1 MISRTQSPSSGIDSL
16 PFLYYSNP
24 MNIPMYRCVILLPL
38 MLLAVLPVTG
48 LNNLDIITK
57 DSSEFVLLQD
67 LALQAGAAP
76 ISGSGPYCREEVLD
90 FLDNIPAEALDSRGR
105 ILRARLRDQLA
116 PDPFFSFPGGLNI
129 DIAPSLTLEANLRTG
144 STFGGWVVSPGERT
158 PAAELPLSLW
168 LGPWFYAEMEASLR
182 EDPFAGAR
190 ESWGALNIPTNF
202 SAVDNHYPYRAFLN
216 AGGSH
221 WLFRFGRDQ
230 LSWGN
235 GRTGNMIL
243 SDTAPYHDFAEL
255 TFFWDVFQ
263 FTTAALSLESWNDD
277 GTAADEYRMFFSH
290 RFEVRLW
297 DRLNLAVT
305 EGISIRGEYFEFR
318 YLNPLMVYHNWFLND
333 RDGNI
338 IFSLE
343 AEYTPW
349 KYFSVY
355 GQLCADTITS
365 RYEKERYGAGAV
377 PDAFGYIAGIRSSVP
392 LGKGSLRSGFEWA
405 YTDPWMYI
413 AEGQPDFTLTR
424 RFISNYLGRKMLIH
438 LPLGYSLGPDGAV
451 YDLFI
456 QYASG
461 FTWQITAALRIQR
474 KGEIDLYT
482 PLETG
487 EEAVAMTSPTGIP
500 ETETVVSL
508 SGEYRFPLGITAGG
522 GIFLQGI
529 KNPGHEAGAYLLDL
543 QFLLRIKYSL
553 K

>member
-1 MISRTQSPSSGIDSL
+1 MKRLLI
-16 PFLYYSNP
+16 
-24 MNIPMYRCVILLPL
+24 IPVLLVT
-38 MLLAVLPVTG
+38 LAAPASG
-48 LNNLDIITK
+48 LNNLDMIGK
-57 DSSEFVLLQD
+57 DSPEFLLLQD
-67 LALQAGAAP
+67 LALRAGSAP
-76 ISGSGPYCREEVLD
+76 ISGSGPYSREEILGFLESLPARHLDAPGRELLSELKESLERDVLFD
-90 FLDNIPAEALDSRGR
+90 LG
-105 ILRARLRDQLA
+105 
-116 PDPFFSFPGGLNI
+116 GGLGIGIN
-129 DIAPSLTLEANLRTG
+129 PSVTLEAHLRTG
-144 STFGGWVVSPGERT
+144 NQFGGWAVSPGERT
-158 PAAELPLSLW
+158 PAIELPLSLW

-182 EDPFAGAR
+182 EDPFSAAR
-190 ESWGALNIPTNF
+190 ESWGALNIPSTF

-216 AGGSH
+216 TGGSH
-221 WLFRFGRDQ
+221 WLFRFGRDR

-255 TFFWDVFQ
+255 TLFWNVFQ

-277 GTAADEYRMFFSH
+277 GTAADEYRMFLSH
-290 RFEVRLW
+290 RFEARLW

-305 EGISIRGEYFEFR
+305 EGISLRGKYFEFR

-392 LGKGSLRSGFEWA
+392 IGKGSLRSGFEWA

-413 AEGQPDFTLTR
+413 AEGQPDFTVTR
-424 RFISNYLGRKMLIH
+424 RFISNFLGRKMLIH
-438 LPLGYSLGPDGAV
+438 MPLGYSLGPDGVV
-451 YDLFI
+451 YDLYI
-456 QYASG
+456 QYAEG
-461 FTWQITAALRIQR
+461 FAWQITAALRIHR
-474 KGEIDLYT
+474 KGEIDLGT

-487 EEAVAMTSPTGIP
+487 EEAAAMTSPSGIP
-500 ETETVVSL
+500 ETETVLSL
-508 SGEYRFPLGITAGG
+508 SGEYRFPLGFTAGG

-529 KNPGHEAGAYLLDL
+529 KNPGHEAGTSLLDL
-543 QFLLRIKYSL
+543 QFLLRVKYTL